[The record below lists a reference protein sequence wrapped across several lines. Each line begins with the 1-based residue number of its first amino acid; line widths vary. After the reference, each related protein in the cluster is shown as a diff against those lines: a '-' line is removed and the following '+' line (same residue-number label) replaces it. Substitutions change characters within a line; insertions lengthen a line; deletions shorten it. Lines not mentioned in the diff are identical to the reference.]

1 MIMRSFSLLFPAS
14 LLALAASAGA
24 QQLPYPRPDPASVNT
39 VQVTAPARVAWIRL
53 EEAKQIGGEYEMSN
67 GWFMRVETGSQHID
81 ATIDEQKPIRLVKV
95 ARNQFASGDGSVKMV
110 FNQGMSGD
118 EMTMSYVPDRAL
130 AQVVVLSSRMAQR

>member
-1 MIMRSFSLLFPAS
+1 MRSLFSLFPAS

-24 QQLPYPRPDPASVNT
+24 QQLPYPQPGAASVNT
-39 VQVTAPARVAWIRL
+39 VQVTAPARTLPIRL
-53 EEAKQIGGEYEMSN
+53 EEARQIGGSYEMSN
-67 GWFMRVETGSQHID
+67 GWFMQVQTASYYID
-81 ATIDEQKPIRLVKV
+81 ATIDDQKPIRLVKV
-95 ARNQFASGDGSVKMV
+95 ARNQFASSDGNVNMV